1 MAEKKND
8 PRQALVAK
16 QKFSVVAT
24 PFTAKQ
30 YELIYAPTPSNQV
43 FKRPGKGGG
52 DFRYVKGS
60 YVKKRLNWIFGS
72 LWSFEILG
80 EIIDHKQVIIKGKLT
95 ILNKRGEPIITKM
108 QFGRADVKFS
118 KATKE
123 PLDFGNDFKSAA
135 TDCLKKCASELGICS
150 DVYAEEEK
158 QEFVEQ
164 KLKPVLMPQNDFISR
179 IVDLVDNNEK
189 ARRALNGID
198 PFTLSPAEAQ
208 QVYGKLMNL

>member
-43 FKRPGKGGG
+43 FKRPGKGGS

-158 QEFVEQ
+158 QEFVDQ